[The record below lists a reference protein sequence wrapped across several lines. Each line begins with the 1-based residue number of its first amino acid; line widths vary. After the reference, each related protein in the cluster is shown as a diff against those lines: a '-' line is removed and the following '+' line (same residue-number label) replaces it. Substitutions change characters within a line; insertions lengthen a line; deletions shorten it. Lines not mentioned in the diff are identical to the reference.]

1 MASILTQ
8 DEGMHGPE
16 LLLLLLGALVVTSIA
31 RRLNWSAPLVLV
43 AVGLVV
49 SFIPGVPEFELD
61 PHLILVLVLPPLLY
75 SAALDSSYLN
85 IRANLRPIGL
95 LAVGLVLFTT
105 FAVGITASLVF
116 PDLPFAAALVLGAVV
131 APPDAVAAVAI
142 GRKLGLQRRAMTLLV
157 GESLINDATALTA
170 FKVATAAAAGAAMHP
185 FESVWKF
192 LLITVGG
199 IAVGLAVGVIVR
211 FLRKR
216 LCEGVLES
224 ALGLLVPFGAYLLA
238 EEAAHVS
245 GVLAVVVAG
254 LYVGHH
260 SPRGTYTTRLQD
272 AAVWRSAD
280 VLLES
285 FVFALIGLQ
294 VSTIVS
300 DVDLNT
306 SLLLGAAA
314 VVLATIAARF
324 VWMYPASYIPIYLSK
339 RLREREGVPHLGQVT
354 VISWAGMRGVVT
366 LAAAAAIPP
375 DVPGRDIIVFCAF
388 VVTIS
393 TLLLQ
398 GTTLPWVIN
407 KIGFEGDDA
416 RKDALAEA
424 QIQHRAAQ
432 AAVDRL
438 DQEIE
443 DVPDHVRDQ
452 LRSLAEHRGNA
463 AWERLGRQEQESPAA
478 AYRRL
483 RRVMLS
489 AERDEF
495 IKARDQGEIDD
506 EVLFRVL
513 RELDL
518 EEAALS
524 RE

>member
-1 MASILTQ
+1 MS
-8 DEGMHGPE
+8 GMVGPE

-105 FAVGITASLVF
+105 FAVGVTAKFVF

-170 FKVATAAAAGAAMHP
+170 FKVAAAAAAGSAMHP
-185 FESVWKF
+185 VESVWQF
-192 LLITVGG
+192 IYITAGG
-199 IAVGLAVGVIVR
+199 IAVGLVVGVAVR

-238 EEAAHVS
+238 EEGPHVFGDVQFS

-272 AAVWRSAD
+272 AAVWRSVD

-294 VSTIVS
+294 VSAIIS
-300 DVDLNT
+300 DVDLNA
-306 SLLLGAAA
+306 SLLLGAGA
-314 VVLATIAARF
+314 VLLATILARF
-324 VWMYPASYIPIYLSK
+324 VWMYPASYIPMYLSK
-339 RLREREGVPHLGQVT
+339 RMRERERWPHLGQVT

-366 LAAAAAIPP
+366 LAAAAAIPET
-375 DVPGRDIIVFCAF
+375 VPGRDIILFCAF
-388 VVTIS
+388 VVTVS

-398 GTTLPWVIN
+398 GTTLPWLIN

-416 RKDALAEA
+416 REDALAEA

-432 AAVDRL
+432 AAVNRL

-443 DVPDHVRDQ
+443 EVPDHVVDQ
-452 LRSLAEHRGNA
+452 LRALAEHRGNA
-463 AWERLGRQEQESPAA
+463 AWERLGRQEEESPAA

-495 IKARDQGEIDD
+495 IRARDSGEIDD
-506 EVLFRVL
+506 EVLLRVL

>member
-1 MASILTQ
+1 
-8 DEGMHGPE
+8 MHGPE
-16 LLLLLLGALVVTSIA
+16 LLLLLLGALIVTAIA

-61 PHLILVLVLPPLLY
+61 PHLILLVVLPPLLY

-105 FAVGITASLVF
+105 LVVGVVAKLVF
-116 PDLPFAAALVLGAVV
+116 PDMPFAAALVLGAVV

-170 FKVATAAAAGAAMHP
+170 FKVAVAAAVGTAMHP
-185 FESVWKF
+185 VASIWMF
-192 LLITVGG
+192 LYITAGG
-199 IAVGLAVGVIVR
+199 IAVGLVVGVVVR
-211 FLRKR
+211 YLRKR

-238 EEAAHVS
+238 EEGLHAFDIQFS

-260 SPRGTYTTRLQD
+260 SPRGRYSTRLQD
-272 AAVWRSAD
+272 AALWKALD
-280 VLLES
+280 VLLEA

-294 VSTIVS
+294 VSTIIA
-300 DVDLNT
+300 DVDLDT
-306 SLLLGAAA
+306 GLLLGAGAVLLAA
-314 VVLATIAARF
+314 ILARF
-324 VWMYPASYIPIYLSK
+324 VWMYPATYVPWYLSK
-339 RLREREGVPHLGQVT
+339 RLRGKEREPHLGQVT
-354 VISWAGMRGVVT
+354 VIAWTGMRGVVT

-375 DVPGRDIIVFCAF
+375 EMPGRSIILFCAF
-388 VVTIS
+388 VVTVA

-398 GTTLPWVIN
+398 GMTLPWLIN
-407 KIGFEGDDA
+407 KIGFAGDDA
-416 RKDALAEA
+416 RQDALAEA
-424 QIQHRAAQ
+424 QVQHRAAQ
-432 AAVDRL
+432 AAVTRL
-438 DQEIE
+438 DEE
-443 DVPDHVRDQ
+443 VDDVPDHVRDQ
-452 LRSLAEHRGNA
+452 LHALAEHRGNA
-463 AWERLGRQEQESPAA
+463 AWERLGRQDEENPAA

-483 RRVMLS
+483 RRVMLT

-495 IKARDQGEIDD
+495 VKARDAGEIDD
-506 EVLFRVL
+506 EVLFRVM

>member
-1 MASILTQ
+1 MS
-8 DEGMHGPE
+8 GMHGPE

-49 SFIPGVPEFELD
+49 SFIPGVPDFELD

-105 FAVGITASLVF
+105 FVVGVTAKLVF

-170 FKVATAAAAGAAMHP
+170 FKVAVAAAAGAAMHP
-185 FESVWKF
+185 ATGVGMF
-192 LLITVGG
+192 LLVTAGG
-199 IAVGLAVGVIVR
+199 IAIGLVVGVLVR

-254 LYVGHH
+254 LYIGHH

-272 AAVWRSAD
+272 AAVWRSVD

-294 VSTIVS
+294 VSAIIS
-300 DVDLNT
+300 DVDLDT
-306 SLLLGAAA
+306 GLLLGAGA
-314 VVLATIAARF
+314 VLLATILARF
-324 VWMYPASYIPIYLSK
+324 VWMYPASYIPMYLSK
-339 RLREREGVPHLGQVT
+339 RLRERERWPHLGQVT
-354 VISWAGMRGVVT
+354 VIAWAGMRGVVT

-375 DVPGRDIIVFCAF
+375 DVPGRNVIVFCAF
-388 VVTIS
+388 VVTVS

-398 GTTLPWVIN
+398 GMTLPWVIN

-424 QIQHRAAQ
+424 QVQHRAAQ

-443 DVPDHVRDQ
+443 EVPDHVRDQ

-463 AWERLGRQEQESPAA
+463 AWERLGRQEEESPAA

-495 IKARDQGEIDD
+495 IRARDAGEIDD

>member
-1 MASILTQ
+1 MV
-8 DEGMHGPE
+8 GPE
-16 LLLLLLGALVVTSIA
+16 LLLLLLGALIVTSIA

-105 FAVGITASLVF
+105 FAVGVTAKLVF
-116 PDLPFAAALVLGAVV
+116 PDLPFPAALVLGAVV

-170 FKVATAAAAGAAMHP
+170 FKVAVAATVGTAMHP
-185 FESVWKF
+185 VAGVGMF
-192 LLITVGG
+192 LLVTVGG
-199 IAVGLAVGVIVR
+199 IAVGLVVGVAVR

-238 EEAAHVS
+238 EEGPHLFFHNVQFS

-272 AAVWRSAD
+272 AAVWRSVD

-294 VSTIVS
+294 VSAIIA

-306 SLLLGAAA
+306 SLLLGAGA
-314 VVLATIAARF
+314 VLLATILARF
-324 VWMYPASYIPIYLSK
+324 VWMYPATYLPRMLSPKHRK
-339 RLREREGVPHLGQVT
+339 REERPPHLGQVT
-354 VISWAGMRGVVT
+354 VIAWAGMRGVVT
-366 LAAAAAIPP
+366 LAAAAAIPVE
-375 DVPGRDIIVFCAF
+375 VPGRDIILFCAF
-388 VVTIS
+388 VVTVA

-424 QIQHRAAQ
+424 QVQHRAAQ
-432 AAVDRL
+432 AAVTRL
-438 DQEIE
+438 DEEIE
-443 DVPDHVRDQ
+443 DVPDHVADQ

-463 AWERLGRQEQESPAA
+463 AWERLGRQEEESPSA

-483 RRVMLS
+483 RR
-489 AERDEF
+489 A
-495 IKARDQGEIDD
+495 
-506 EVLFRVL
+506 
-513 RELDL
+513 
-518 EEAALS
+518 
-524 RE
+524 

>member
-1 MASILTQ
+1 MS
-8 DEGMHGPE
+8 GMYGPE
-16 LLLLLLGALVVTSIA
+16 LLLLLLGALIVTAIA

-43 AVGLVV
+43 AVGLIV

-61 PHLILVLVLPPLLY
+61 PHLILLVVLPPLLY

-105 FAVGITASLVF
+105 FVVGVTAKLVF

-142 GRKLGLQRRAMTLLV
+142 GRRLGLPRRAMTLLV

-170 FKVATAAAAGAAMHP
+170 FKVAVAAAAGAAMHP
-185 FESVWKF
+185 IDGVWMF
-192 LLITVGG
+192 VQVTIGG
-199 IAVGLAVGVIVR
+199 IAIGLVVGVVVH

-238 EEAAHVS
+238 EEAFHVS

-254 LYVGHH
+254 LYIGHNA
-260 SPRGTYTTRLQD
+260 PRGSYTTRLQD
-272 AAVWRSAD
+272 GAVWRSVDA
-280 VLLES
+280 LMES

-294 VSTIVS
+294 VSSIIA
-300 DVDLNT
+300 DADLNAG
-306 SLLLGAAA
+306 LLLGAAA
-314 VVLATIAARF
+314 VLLATILARF
-324 VWMYPASYIPIYLSK
+324 VWMYPAAYLPVLLSK
-339 RLREREGVPHLGQVT
+339 KIREREGMPDLGQVT

-366 LAAAAAIPP
+366 LAAAAAIPA
-375 DVPGRDIIVFCAF
+375 DVPGRDVILFCAF
-388 VVTIS
+388 VVTVA

-398 GTTLPWVIN
+398 GMTLPWLIS
-407 KIGFEGDDA
+407 KIGFEDDDA

-424 QIQHRAAQ
+424 QVQHRAAQ
-432 AAVDRL
+432 AAVTRL
-438 DQEIE
+438 DQETD

-463 AWERLGRQEQESPAA
+463 AWERLGRQDEESPAA

-483 RRVMLS
+483 RRAMLS

-495 IKARDQGEIDD
+495 VKARDKGEIDD

>member
-1 MASILTQ
+1 MSR
-8 DEGMHGPE
+8 MFGPE
-16 LLLLLLGALVVTSIA
+16 LLLLLLGALVVTAVA
-31 RRLNWSAPLVLV
+31 RRFNWSAPLVLV

-61 PHLILVLVLPPLLY
+61 PHLILLVVLPPLLY

-105 FAVGITASLVF
+105 LVVGVVAKLVF

-170 FKVATAAAAGAAMHP
+170 FKVAVAAAAGAAMAP
-185 FESVWKF
+185 WQGVGLF
-192 LLITVGG
+192 LLVTAGG
-199 IAVGLAVGVIVR
+199 IAVGLVVGVVVR
-211 FLRKR
+211 FLRRR
-216 LCEGVLES
+216 LCEGVLET
-224 ALGLLVPFGAYLLA
+224 ALGLLVPFGAYLIA
-238 EEAAHVS
+238 EEVAHVS

-254 LYVGHH
+254 LYIGHH
-260 SPRGTYTTRLQD
+260 SPRGGYSTRLQD
-272 AAVWRSAD
+272 AAVWKALD
-280 VLLES
+280 ALLEA

-294 VSTIVS
+294 VSAIIQ
-300 DVDLNT
+300 DVDLDAA
-306 SLLLGAAA
+306 LLLGAGAVLLAA
-314 VVLATIAARF
+314 ILARF
-324 VWMYPASYIPIYLSK
+324 VWMYPATYIPRYLSK
-339 RLREREGVPHLGQVT
+339 RVRERERPPHLGQVT

-366 LAAAAAIPP
+366 LAAAAAVPA
-375 DVPGRDIIVFCAF
+375 DVPGRDIILFCAF
-388 VVTIS
+388 VVTVA

-398 GTTLPWVIN
+398 GLTLPWLIN

-416 RKDALAEA
+416 REDALAEA
-424 QIQHRAAQ
+424 QVQHRAAQ
-432 AAVDRL
+432 AAVTRL
-438 DQEIE
+438 DEVVE

-463 AWERLGRQEQESPAA
+463 AWERLGRQEEESPAA

-495 IKARDQGEIDD
+495 VKARDAGEIDD

>member
-1 MASILTQ
+1 MS
-8 DEGMHGPE
+8 GMVGPE

-105 FAVGITASLVF
+105 VVVGVTAKLVF

-170 FKVATAAAAGAAMHP
+170 FKVAVAATVGTAMHP
-185 FESVWKF
+185 VTGVGMF
-192 LLITVGG
+192 LLVTVGG
-199 IAVGLAVGVIVR
+199 IAVGLVVGVTVR

-238 EEAAHVS
+238 EEGPHLFGDIQFS

-272 AAVWRSAD
+272 AAVWRSVD

-294 VSTIVS
+294 VSAIIS

-306 SLLLGAAA
+306 GLLLGAGA
-314 VVLATIAARF
+314 VLLATIVARF
-324 VWMYPASYIPIYLSK
+324 VWMYPATYVPMYLSK
-339 RLREREGVPHLGQVT
+339 RLRERERWPHLGQVT
-354 VISWAGMRGVVT
+354 VIAWAGMRGVVT
-366 LAAAAAIPP
+366 LAAAAAVPVE
-375 DVPGRDIIVFCAF
+375 VPGREIILFCAF
-388 VVTIS
+388 VVTVA

-407 KIGFEGDDA
+407 KIGFEGNDA
-416 RKDALAEA
+416 REDALAEA

-438 DQEIE
+438 DQEIA
-443 DVPDHVRDQ
+443 DVPEHVADQ

-463 AWERLGRQEQESPAA
+463 AWERLGRQEEESPAA

-483 RRVMLS
+483 RRAMLS

-495 IKARDQGEIDD
+495 VKARDAGEIDD